1 MWAFKTLSHLSLGLL
16 ANLERG
22 RNMNFSILLLCDL
35 VIYFTIVWKYKVNS
49 LLYQKLYA
57 NYTFKLRI
65 HYYLIV
71 SYIHLGILQKDSYIF
86 EIIGRYWKLY
96 IFEYLLVEEKLLNLR
111 SNIAW
116 KQWNKMISLMKIF
129 ELVLFSF
136 LLWFEIKWGINN
148 NKKNIY
154 LLKVSLL
161 LTIIF

>member
-1 MWAFKTLSHLSLGLL
+1 
-16 ANLERG
+16 
-22 RNMNFSILLLCDL
+22 MNFSILLLCDL

-148 NKKNIY
+148 KKTFPCLRY
-154 LLKVSLL
+154 LYSWLSFFSFIIVFLLYKISQSLWQR
-161 LTIIF
+161 